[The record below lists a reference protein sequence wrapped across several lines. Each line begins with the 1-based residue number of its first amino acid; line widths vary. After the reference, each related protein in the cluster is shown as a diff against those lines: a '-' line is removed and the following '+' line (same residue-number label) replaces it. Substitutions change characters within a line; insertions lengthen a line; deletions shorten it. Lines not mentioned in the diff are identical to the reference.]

1 MPAIPSPA
9 AEMYT
14 LRLLPLL
21 LVLSLG
27 LTACGREGAPTSATD
42 EPQLVLAAEQGD
54 LALLEQ
60 LLIGVPTVDV
70 RDSCAWT
77 PLMKA
82 ALNGHLAA
90 AERLLLAGAD
100 TGLRDKGG
108 YTPLMLAA
116 SNNHVEVVRLLLEY
130 GADPDRRE
138 HTRGWT
144 ALIWAAKR
152 GHLDTVQALLRGGAD
167 TRFLDQEHQSA
178 LDWAQAQGHRRVAHA
193 LQPVSYTHLTLP
205 TICFK
210 CRSRWSPY
218 H

>member
-1 MPAIPSPA
+1 MPAIPTPA
-9 AEMYT
+9 TVMST

-21 LVLSLG
+21 LVLSFG
-27 LTACGREGAPTSATD
+27 LTACGRDSGDT
-42 EPQLVLAAEQGD
+42 PQEDTPPLVVAAEHGD
-54 LALLEQ
+54 LAQLEQ
-60 LLIGVPTVDV
+60 LVVSAATVDV

-100 TGLRDKGG
+100 TGLGDKGG

-116 SNNHVEVVRLLLEY
+116 SNNHVDVVQLLLEY
-130 GADPDRRE
+130 GADPNRRE

-152 GHLDTVQALLRGGAD
+152 GHLDTVGALLRGGAD
-167 TRFLDQEHQSA
+167 TRFVDQEHRSA
-178 LDWAQAQGHRRVAHA
+178 LDWAQAGGHRQVAQSLQQHA
-193 LQPVSYTHLTLP
+193 SG
-205 TICFK
+205 
-210 CRSRWSPY
+210 
-218 H
+218 